1 MVGVDG
7 RLGHL
12 LGIKALINTRND
24 PTAQD
29 LTVAFSLDLHNRC
42 ARNDPTAQNLTVA
55 FSLDLHNRCVLQNH
69 LLLGLLWDR
78 WHHFH
83 GVITLEPGCVMDLVG
98 DKCVSHV
105 AIGSFKLILINTR
118 E

>member
-12 LGIKALINTRND
+12 LGIEALINT
-24 PTAQD
+24 
-29 LTVAFSLDLHNRC
+29 
-42 ARNDPTAQNLTVA
+42 RNDPTAQNLTVA

-83 GVITLEPGCVMDLVG
+83 GVISLEPGCVMDLVG

-105 AIGSFKLILINTR
+105 AICSFKLILINTR